1 MTNGL
6 TKTQKYFE
14 LAHLMCII
22 LFGSVGSY
30 YQPQNLYIG
39 ENNRDG
45 NDELFVTNEFM
56 ETYKGYNN
64 E

>member
-1 MTNGL
+1 MMYAICAIL
-6 TKTQKYFE
+6 LFE
-14 LAHLMCII
+14 LGHLMFII

-64 E
+64 D